1 MAVKDNINVRG
12 FCTSAGTKALQE
24 YKPTTDAPVV
34 AKIKE
39 AGAIVIGA
47 YVIAIFII
55 NLKLFDLNEL
65 R

>member
-55 NLKLFDLNEL
+55 NLKLFK
-65 R
+65 

>member
-12 FCTSAGTKALQE
+12 FCTSAGTKALKE

-39 AGAIVIGA
+39 AGAIVIG
-47 YVIAIFII
+47 ISWNII
-55 NLKLFDLNEL
+55 LY
-65 R
+65 